1 MYAIPRLKKLLSQ
14 KEFDTVFD
22 ELDFYKYTQDMINAY
37 PNKYAYNMCYRP
49 VSMTNEVTDNFGN
62 QYNMVID
69 NGSIVSV
76 EPINIKEV
84 TDLPYI
90 KIISKTG
97 SGARLKPIFGFG
109 KEFSGQVSQVI
120 DCIT

>member
-1 MYAIPRLKKLLSQ
+1 
-14 KEFDTVFD
+14 
-22 ELDFYKYTQDMINAY
+22 MIVISTIFIENPGFNY
-37 PNKYAYNMCYRP
+37 QESD
-49 VSMTNEVTDNFGN
+49 VVTDNFGN